1 MNFNKF
7 THRVKCLLLMA
18 AVLCSVKAS
27 ALPIP
32 FELFSE
38 AEPRELR
45 IQIPTETNP
54 EVQRW
59 IRFYTRQ
66 DRERFARFMKRGAL
80 YKTLIQDILIEHGV
94 PSEMYYL
101 AMIESGFARKAKS
114 SAKATGVWQFMPA
127 TARLYGLRVDR
138 EIDER
143 IDIIRSTRAA
153 ARYLKDLK
161 KEFGSWYL
169 AMGAYN
175 CGLGRMR
182 RAVNRHQTRD
192 FWRLARRDAIPD
204 ETANYIPKFQ
214 AAMIIARSPERYG
227 FARNSLYDFPEVR
240 RVRVAARTHVSE
252 IARRHR
258 ISITTVVSLNPHL
271 LRGRTPSKTY
281 EVWIPIAP
289 RS

>member
-1 MNFNKF
+1 MNFNWLIHK
-7 THRVKCLLLMA
+7 TVCCLVMI
-18 AVLCSVKAS
+18 AVLRGENAT

-38 AEPRELR
+38 AEPREFR
-45 IQIPTETNP
+45 IQIPVETNR
-54 EVQRW
+54 EIQRW
-59 IRFYTRQ
+59 IHFYTRK

-80 YKTLIQDILIEHGV
+80 YKTLIQDILIEHRV
-94 PSEMYYL
+94 PGEMYYL
-101 AMIESGFARKAKS
+101 AMIESGFARRARS
-114 SAKATGVWQFMPA
+114 SAKAVGVWQFMPA

-138 EIDER
+138 EVDER
-143 IDIIRSTRAA
+143 LDLIRSTRAA

-161 KEFGSWYL
+161 QEFGSWYL
-169 AMGAYN
+169 AMAAYN

-182 RAVNRHQTRD
+182 RAVNRHQTRN

-227 FARNSLYDFPEVR
+227 FARNNLYDFPEVR
-240 RVRVAARTHVSE
+240 RVRIAGRTQLRE

-258 ISITTVVSLNPHL
+258 VSITSIVSLNPHL
-271 LRGRTPSKTY
+271 LRGRTPRTSY
-281 EVWIPIAP
+281 EVWIPREP
-289 RS
+289 RG